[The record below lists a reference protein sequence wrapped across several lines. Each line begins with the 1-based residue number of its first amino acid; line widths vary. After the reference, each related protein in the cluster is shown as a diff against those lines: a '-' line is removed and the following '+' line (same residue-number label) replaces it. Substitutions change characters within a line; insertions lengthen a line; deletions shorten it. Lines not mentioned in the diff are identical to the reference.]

1 MPQAGT
7 SRALGGRRAG
17 RGRGGGG
24 GTGSLGGAPA
34 ARSWQGRLAGSPD
47 ACSAPCTQPAPA
59 SCAFLTLCPGALW
72 GFGCVLWL
80 PPRWDTAP
88 GHPLAPFPHHRA
100 APINQTSLC
109 CTNPPPQHHPAGA
122 PSTEPSSCRPPPP
135 PRSAPL
141 RRALLTPCSCRLRAG
156 NRGQGTGAAGGGSS
170 CSASPVSPEQGRE
183 GAPAPPAAGPG
194 VRFLLKKRKNE
205 KKQKSQA
212 REPGVPALGSQR
224 ALGASG
230 QNPSSVESSV
240 PSYFLHPAN

>member
-1 MPQAGT
+1 MFFLPSKSLPSPQAST
-7 SRALGGRRAG
+7 SRAPGGRRAG

-34 ARSWQGRLAGSPD
+34 ARSWQGWLAGSPD

-72 GFGCVLWL
+72 GFGCVLRL

-141 RRALLTPCSCRLRAG
+141 RRVLLTPLFLQAPRWESRPGHGRSRGGLLLLSITRQPRAG
-156 NRGQGTGAAGGGSS
+156 EGGSPCTS
-170 CSASPVSPEQGRE
+170 SS
-183 GAPAPPAAGPG
+183 GA
-194 VRFLLKKRKNE
+194 R
-205 KKQKSQA
+205 
-212 REPGVPALGSQR
+212 GSF
-224 ALGASG
+224 
-230 QNPSSVESSV
+230 SS
-240 PSYFLHPAN
+240 